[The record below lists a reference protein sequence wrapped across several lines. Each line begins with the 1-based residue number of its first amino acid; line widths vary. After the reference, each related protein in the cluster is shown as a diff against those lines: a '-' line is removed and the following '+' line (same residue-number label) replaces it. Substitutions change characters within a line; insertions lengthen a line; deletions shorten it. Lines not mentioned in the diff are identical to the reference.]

1 MANRVLQPFAGRVAA
16 QVDLDHQRQAGEE
29 KPFGMPFAAEIAAD
43 KFGHFAAAAQSH
55 GGEIAA
61 QIPA

>member
-1 MANRVLQPFAGRVAA
+1 
-16 QVDLDHQRQAGEE
+16 
-29 KPFGMPFAAEIAAD
+29 MPFAAEIAAD

-55 GGEIAA
+55 GGEIAR